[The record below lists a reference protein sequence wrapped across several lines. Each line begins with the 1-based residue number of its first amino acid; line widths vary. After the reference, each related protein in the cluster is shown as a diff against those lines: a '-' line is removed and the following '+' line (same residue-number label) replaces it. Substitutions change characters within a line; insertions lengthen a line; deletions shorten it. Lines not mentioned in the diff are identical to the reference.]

1 MIVKKVKKYI
11 LIALVATLLL
21 TLTGSGSAIAG
32 TSTITFCPTGG
43 TGSSGV
49 QDAAD
54 SISLVFTIFSVLGP
68 IFGSLFFV
76 GMTVAG
82 AATMEDKYAN
92 KRRKVLLYGFSVP
105 VSIAF
110 LEVVGNQLVSQ
121 DISCFFPNVG
131 TGGSP

>member
-1 MIVKKVKKYI
+1 MILEKTKKYI
-11 LIALVATLLL
+11 LVALIVTVLLS
-21 TLTGSGSAIAG
+21 LTGSGSAMAG
-32 TSTITFCPTGG
+32 SSSITFCPSGG
-43 TGSSGV
+43 GGGSGV
-49 QDAAD
+49 TDAAN
-54 SISLVFTIFSVLGP
+54 SISMVFTIFSVLGP

-82 AATMEDKYAN
+82 SATMGDKYSD

-110 LEVVGNQLVSQ
+110 LEVVGNQLVAQ

-131 TGGSP
+131 GGSP